1 MLNKKIMV
9 LAIFFVSLLAIS
21 AVSAAD
27 NVTEDVVSVEETT
40 VDVVKETTDE
50 VVSVENDENGNILKG
65 DTAGFDELMDEI
77 KHGTSLVVLS
87 HKNYKID
94 KGVSILLNRPF
105 TIDGNGAT
113 IDMNGKNFAIF
124 IAAND
129 RGVGIRNLIIK
140 NMDADNE
147 KGVIQFSD
155 TPGSIINCTFVNNRA
170 SSGVGAIQVSG
181 PDHVRI
187 INCTFV
193 NNFGNESGAIYFREG
208 CYDSKVENCAFVG
221 NSADSGKSAIGGKDT
236 GSIPLNDNWWGSN
249 NPDWAKLIY
258 GAEPSSY
265 AVLNV
270 TTDTPSIA
278 IGSKAKLNYAFY
290 RNGTADRLSLP
301 ARQIKLS
308 TTGGKLDKT
317 SGDLINEFSTEFSS
331 NTPGYYEITATVD
344 NEKIKIPIYVVNKFI
359 YVNSSVDSSGD
370 GKTNET
376 PFKTLKEALDVAED
390 YDTIMIAAGTY
401 AGSNNVDLTIEKNN
415 LIFNKYGDGD
425 AIFDA
430 QGDCRIWTVN
440 TSSST
445 IININGL
452 TFKNGNAKSGNYGGA
467 IYFKNNVVDSNIN
480 AAFIN
485 NTAMYGGA
493 IYYSGKVTDSSLSG
507 ICINNTE
514 TSVIYM
520 DGESENSVIHDAVF
534 INNYNNNNIYVKSG
548 TINVTNCWFG
558 NNATNYNEK
567 PDIGIDLN
575 DWLFLN
581 ATAEPGEIKLGQ
593 SSTITFKLYN
603 KNSPAAEYDASKM
616 NIILDL
622 NQTLGELDKTTVSL
636 GEKTSYTAKES
647 GNASVTGKF
656 ETASYTINL
665 KNKPKIPVD
674 IILENETIDLEVG
687 DEVSAGATLE
697 PPVGNLTYTS
707 CNESVVIVENGV
719 IKAVGEGTANVAV
732 SFNGTDEYASAE
744 RNITVCVLSE
754 AEWYYMADGR
764 INNLDGASGLI
775 LPFGV
780 YTCVVLDSNGQP
792 LSKGLNVNIKLNDD
806 YIINA
811 TVGEDGM
818 FDLDING
825 IKTGKY
831 TATFSSYGYTHAV
844 ASFFIVKKQTD
855 ITLENSTMAL
865 KVNDIVASG
874 ATLNPADAGD
884 LKYTS
889 SNSSVA
895 IVENGNIKAIA
906 IGTAVITV
914 SFSGNAN
921 YYATKNKTIE
931 VTVSKIPTEITVQN
945 STLDMKVGD
954 GTVIVATLTP
964 VGAGNVSFTSSNES
978 VVEVDDEGNVLA
990 QGKGQAIIT
999 VSFAGNNNCTAA
1011 ENRTV
1016 TVTVSLN
1023 DASVTVDNDTL
1034 DLKIG
1039 EKYAINATKRPDT
1052 IVLDITYTSSNRSVA
1067 TVDRKGIVTAVGEGT
1082 AVITVEVGEEVIY
1095 AKNSTT
1101 ITVKVSKIG
1110 TEIKSSAI
1118 STVYNIDKKLVVTL
1132 TDDRGKPISGA
1143 KVTVDLKGVKTY
1155 TTDKNGQVKLST
1167 KGLAPKKYTAKV
1179 TFNGDALYDK
1189 STKDIKVTVKKAT
1202 PKVTAKKKTFKKAL
1216 KTKKY
1221 VITLKDNRGKVIKG
1235 TKVTLK
1241 IKGKKAITV
1250 KTNSK
1255 GKATFKIKKLT
1266 KKGKYKAKII
1276 FKGNKYYNKVTKTV
1290 KIKIK

>member
-1 MLNKKIMV
+1 MEK
-9 LAIFFVSLLAIS
+9 
-21 AVSAAD
+21 
-27 NVTEDVVSVEETT
+27 
-40 VDVVKETTDE
+40 TTDE
-50 VVSVENDENGNILKG
+50 VVSVENDENGNILKKTSEKNNTLTQAN
-65 DTAGFDELMDEI
+65 DDEI
-77 KHGTSLVVLS
+77 VSAETDSQILSDDKGNFQDLIKEIEMNPSVVLS
-87 HKNYKID
+87 HKYYKIGD
-94 KGVSILLNRPF
+94 DGH
-105 TIDGNGAT
+105 TIRFQSFSCDLDGNGAT

-124 IAAND
+124 RIENNCAVAIKNLIFKNLNGDGAGVITFSGGRGLIANCTFENNHD
-129 RGVGIRNLIIK
+129 SSGVGAILVAMTNHVRI
-140 NMDADNE
+140 
-147 KGVIQFSD
+147 
-155 TPGSIINCTFVNNRA
+155 TNCTFVNN
-170 SSGVGAIQVSG
+170 V
-181 PDHVRI
+181 
-187 INCTFV
+187 
-193 NNFGNESGAIYFREG
+193 GNESGAIYFKG
-208 CYDSKVENCAFVG
+208 NCDNCKVENCTFID
-221 NSADSGKSAIGGKDT
+221 NSASSGKSAIGGNMGS
-236 GSIPLNDNWWGSN
+236 GSINDNWWGSN
-249 NPDWAKLIY
+249 NPNWRDLID
-258 GAEPSSY
+258 AHVPERY
-265 AVLNV
+265 AVLICSIN
-270 TTDTPSIA
+270 TTTITV
-278 IGSKAKLNYAFY
+278 GSKAKLNYAFY

-308 TTGGKLDKT
+308 TTGGDLDKT
-317 SGDLINEFSTEFSS
+317 SGDLINEFSTEFSF

-401 AGSNNVDLTIEKNN
+401 TGSNNVDLTIEKNN
-415 LIFNKYGDGD
+415 LIFNKYGDGE

-452 TFKNGNAKSGNYGGA
+452 IFKNGNAKSGNYGGA

-485 NTAMYGGA
+485 NTAMYGSA
-493 IYYSGKVTDSSLSG
+493 IYYSDKVTNSNLSG

-514 TSVIYM
+514 TSVIYL

-534 INNYNNNNIYVKSG
+534 INNYNNIYVKSG
-548 TINVTNCWFG
+548 TITVTNCWFG

-593 SSTITFKLYN
+593 SSTIAFKLYN

-622 NQTLGELDKTTVSL
+622 NQTLGELDKITVSL

-687 DEVSAGATLE
+687 DEVSAGATLN

-707 CNESVVIVENGV
+707 SNESVVIVENGV
-719 IKAVGEGTANVAV
+719 IKAVGEGSANVTV

-818 FDLDING
+818 FDLDVSG

-844 ASFFIVKKQTD
+844 ATFFIVKKQTD

-865 KVNDIVASG
+865 KVNDIVSSG

-884 LKYTS
+884 LTYTS

-931 VTVSKIPTEITVQN
+931 VTVSKMPTEITVQN

-964 VGAGNVSFTSSNES
+964 VGAGNVTFTSSNES

-1039 EKYAINATKRPDT
+1039 EKYAINATKHPDT

-1082 AVITVEVGEEVIY
+1082 AVITVEVGEDVIY

-1118 STVYNIDKKLVVTL
+1118 STVYKH
-1132 TDDRGKPISGA
+1132 
-1143 KVTVDLKGVKTY
+1143 
-1155 TTDKNGQVKLST
+1155 
-1167 KGLAPKKYTAKV
+1167 
-1179 TFNGDALYDK
+1179 
-1189 STKDIKVTVKKAT
+1189 
-1202 PKVTAKKKTFKKAL
+1202 
-1216 KTKKY
+1216 
-1221 VITLKDNRGKVIKG
+1221 
-1235 TKVTLK
+1235 
-1241 IKGKKAITV
+1241 
-1250 KTNSK
+1250 
-1255 GKATFKIKKLT
+1255 
-1266 KKGKYKAKII
+1266 
-1276 FKGNKYYNKVTKTV
+1276 
-1290 KIKIK
+1290 

>member
-1 MLNKKIMV
+1 MTYVMEENILLNKKIMILTV
-9 LAIFFVSLLAIS
+9 ILVSLFVVS

-27 NVTEDVVSVEETT
+27 NATSDVVGVE
-40 VDVVKETTDE
+40 KTTDE
-50 VVSVENDENGNILKG
+50 VVSVENDENGNILKKTSEENNTLTQAN
-65 DTAGFDELMDEI
+65 DDEI
-77 KHGTSLVVLS
+77 VSAETDSQILSEDEGNFEDLRKEIEMNPSVVLS
-87 HKNYKID
+87 HKYYKIGD
-94 KGVSILLNRPF
+94 DGH
-105 TIDGNGAT
+105 TIRFQSFSCDLDGNGAT

-124 IAAND
+124 RIEDNCPVAIKNLIFKNLNGDGAGVITFSGGRGLIANCTFENNHD
-129 RGVGIRNLIIK
+129 SSGVGAILVAMTDHVRI
-140 NMDADNE
+140 
-147 KGVIQFSD
+147 
-155 TPGSIINCTFVNNRA
+155 TNCTFVNN
-170 SSGVGAIQVSG
+170 VG
-181 PDHVRI
+181 
-187 INCTFV
+187 NK
-193 NNFGNESGAIYFREG
+193 SGAIYIDDDCRE
-208 CYDSKVENCAFVG
+208 CIVENCTFID
-221 NSADSGKSAIGGKDT
+221 NSASSGKSAIGGNI
-236 GSIPLNDNWWGSN
+236 GSVSINDNWWGSN
-249 NPDWAKLIY
+249 NPNWQDLID
-258 GAEPSSY
+258 AHEPERY
-265 AVLNV
+265 AVLICSIN
-270 TTDTPSIA
+270 TTTITV
-278 IGSKAKLNYAFY
+278 GSKAKLTYAFY

-308 TTGGKLDKT
+308 TTGGDLDKT

-331 NTPGYYEITATVD
+331 DTPGYYEITATVD
-344 NEKIKIPIYVVNKFI
+344 NEIIKISVYVVNKII

-440 TSSST
+440 TSSSSV
-445 IININGL
+445 ININGL

-467 IYFKNNVVDSNIN
+467 IYFKNNVTDSNIN

-485 NTAMYGGA
+485 NTAMNGSA
-493 IYYSGKVTDSSLSG
+493 IYYADKVTDSTLSG
-507 ICINNTE
+507 TYINNKE
-514 TSVIYM
+514 TSVIYLE
-520 DGESENSVIHDAVF
+520 GESENSVIHDAVF

-603 KNSPAAEYDASKM
+603 KNSPAVEYDASKM
-616 NIILDL
+616 NIVLDL

-636 GEKTSYTAKES
+636 GEKTSYTSKES

-665 KNKPKIPVD
+665 KNKPKTPVD

-687 DEVSAGATLE
+687 DEVSAGATLN

-707 CNESVVIVENGV
+707 SNESVVIVKNGM
-719 IKAVGEGTANVAV
+719 IKAVGEGTANVTV
-732 SFNGTDEYASAE
+732 SFNGTDEYAAAE

-764 INNLDGASGLI
+764 INNLDGASGII

-780 YTCVVLDSNGQP
+780 YTCVVLNSAGQP

-818 FDLDING
+818 FDLDVSG

-855 ITLENSTMAL
+855 IALENSTLAL
-865 KVNDIVASG
+865 KVNDIVSSG

-884 LKYTS
+884 LTYTS

-895 IVENGNIKAIA
+895 IVENGKIKAISV
-906 IGTAVITV
+906 GTAVITV

-931 VTVSKIPTEITVQN
+931 VTVSKMPTEIVPAAITTVY
-945 STLDMKVGD
+945 
-954 GTVIVATLTP
+954 
-964 VGAGNVSFTSSNES
+964 NVNK
-978 VVEVDDEGNVLA
+978 NI
-990 QGKGQAIIT
+990 IIT
-999 VSFAGNNNCTAA
+999 LKDAKGNAISGVELTVNLNGAKTYKTDKNGQIKINVAKLVPKAYTAKISFAGNNNYK
-1011 ENRTV
+1011 
-1016 TVTVSLN
+1016 
-1023 DASVTVDNDTL
+1023 AS
-1034 DLKIG
+1034 
-1039 EKYAINATKRPDT
+1039 
-1052 IVLDITYTSSNRSVA
+1052 SA
-1067 TVDRKGIVTAVGEGT
+1067 TV
-1082 AVITVEVGEEVIY
+1082 
-1095 AKNSTT
+1095 
-1101 ITVKVSKIG
+1101 
-1110 TEIKSSAI
+1110 
-1118 STVYNIDKKLVVTL
+1118 
-1132 TDDRGKPISGA
+1132 
-1143 KVTVDLKGVKTY
+1143 
-1155 TTDKNGQVKLST
+1155 
-1167 KGLAPKKYTAKV
+1167 
-1179 TFNGDALYDK
+1179 
-1189 STKDIKVTVKKAT
+1189 KVTVKKA
-1202 PKVTAKKKTFKKAL
+1202 KSKIVAKKKTFKKA
-1216 KTKKY
+1216 KKIKKY
-1221 VITLKDNRGKVIKG
+1221 AIILKSGKTPIK
-1235 TKVTLK
+1235 KVRVTLK
-1241 IKGKKAITV
+1241 IKGKTYKV
-1250 KTNSK
+1250 KTNNK
-1255 GKATFKIKKLT
+1255 GKATFNIKKLT
-1266 KKGKYKAKII
+1266 KKGKYLAVIK
-1276 FKGNKYYNKVTKTV
+1276 FMGNKYYKAKSAKS
-1290 KIKIK
+1290 KIIVR